1 MKQGET
7 IRHGNWGLVVS
18 SVIAAGH
25 LCLFSAAAM
34 AQALVV
40 DGEQIADAKIFAA
53 AKKEGKVLVYGT
65 WPERNW
71 NPAVKANFEKDT
83 GLSLEFVR
91 MTTQV
96 LFQRVTAEAAANRLA
111 ADVIDVTDASLLAD
125 LMKRNILNKPHKVP
139 SFERI
144 PADAKDPEGR
154 WYAFM
159 RLPTAIGIN
168 TAVIKP
174 ADEPKR
180 WIDLLNPKYRGL
192 IGTSSL
198 DVGGSAFTTWLFLKE
213 KISPDFWPRIR
224 ENRIRIYPAVA
235 PVLTDVVRGEIG
247 IGFMGVTSFQ
257 EQEAAGA
264 PLKTIFPEEGSSLLS
279 IQGGIA
285 NSATHPNAAIL
296 LVNWLTS
303 KRGGTAIA
311 AQKAYAAHMDV
322 PPPTLRDGRPFAPV
336 SSLYDISPD
345 KWNKVREPV
354 SDEWRKLFGRR

>member
-1 MKQGET
+1 MQMRCDMT
-7 IRHGNWGLVVS
+7 RVASLVA
-18 SVIAAGH
+18 IIFMTLQIG
-25 LCLFSAAAM
+25 SAS

-40 DGEQIADAKIFAA
+40 DGEQIADAKIFQA

-83 GLSLEFVR
+83 GLNLEFVR

-111 ADVIDVTDASLLAD
+111 ADVIDVTDAILLEQ
-125 LMKRNILNKPHKVP
+125 LMQRNILNKPHKVP
-139 SFERI
+139 SFNRI

-159 RLPTAIGIN
+159 RLPIAVGIN
-168 TAVIKP
+168 TAIIKP

-180 WIDLLNPKYRGL
+180 WSDLLNPKYRGQ

-198 DVGGSAFTTWLFLKE
+198 DVGGSAFTTWLFLRE
-213 KISPDFWPRIR
+213 KINPDYWSRIR
-224 ENRIRIYPAVA
+224 ENKIRIYPSVA
-235 PVLTDVVRGEIG
+235 PVLRDLVRGEIG

-257 EQEAAGA
+257 EQEGQGA
-264 PLKTIFPEEGSSLLS
+264 PIKTIFPEEGSSLLS

-285 NSATHPNAAIL
+285 NSAKNPNAAIL

-311 AQKAYAAHMDV
+311 LQKAYPAHRDV
-322 PPPTLRDGRPFAPV
+322 PPPTLLDGRKFVPV
-336 SSLYDISPD
+336 DDLWDLPLDRWAKI
-345 KWNKVREPV
+345 REPA
-354 SDEWRKLFGRR
+354 SEEWRKLYGRR

>member
-1 MKQGET
+1 MRRRNFAAV
-7 IRHGNWGLVVS
+7 IS
-18 SVIAAGH
+18 SVLAAGCW
-25 LCLFSAAAM
+25 CLLSGTAT

-40 DGEQIADAKIFAA
+40 DGEQIADAKTFAA
-53 AKKEGKVLVYGT
+53 AKKEGKVLAYGT

-83 GLSLEFVR
+83 GITLEFVR

-111 ADVIDVTDASLLAD
+111 ADVIDVTDAILLGQ
-125 LMKRNILNKPHKVP
+125 LMQRNILNKPHKVP
-139 SFERI
+139 SFNRI

-159 RLPTAIGIN
+159 RLPIVIGIN

-180 WIDLLNPKYRGL
+180 WIDLLNPKYRGQ

-198 DVGGSAFTTWLFLKE
+198 DVGGSAFTTWLFLRE
-213 KISPDFWPRIR
+213 KVNPDFWSRIR
-224 ENRIRIYPAVA
+224 ENKIRVYPSVA
-235 PVLTDVVRGEIG
+235 PVLTDLVRGEIG

-257 EQEAAGA
+257 EQERAGA
-264 PLKTIFPEEGSSLLS
+264 PIKTIFPEEGSSLLS

-285 NSATHPNAAIL
+285 NSATHPNAAIV

-303 KRGGTAIA
+303 KRGSAAIA
-311 AQKAYAAHMDV
+311 QQKAYGAHMDV
-322 PPPTLRDGRPFAPV
+322 APPTLLDGRKFTPV
-336 SSLYDISPD
+336 DDLWDLPLDRWAKI
-345 KWNKVREPV
+345 REPA
-354 SDEWRKLFGRR
+354 SEEWRKLYGRR

>member
-1 MKQGET
+1 MQMRR
-7 IRHGNWGLVVS
+7 IPMRHDMTKLASLV
-18 SVIAAGH
+18 AAV
-25 LCLFSAAAM
+25 CLTVFAATAS

-40 DGEQIADAKIFAA
+40 DGEQIADAKIFQA

-83 GLSLEFVR
+83 GLNLEFVR

-111 ADVIDVTDASLLAD
+111 ADVIDVTDAILLEQ
-125 LMKRNILNKPHKVP
+125 LMQRNILNKPHKVP
-139 SFERI
+139 SFNRI

-159 RLPTAIGIN
+159 RLPIAVGIN
-168 TAVIKP
+168 TAIIKP

-180 WIDLLNPKYRGL
+180 WSDLLNPKYRGQ

-198 DVGGSAFTTWLFLKE
+198 DVGGSAFTTWLFLRE
-213 KISPDFWPRIR
+213 KINPDYWSRIR
-224 ENRIRIYPAVA
+224 ENKIRIYPSVA
-235 PVLTDVVRGEIG
+235 PVLTDLVRGEIG

-257 EQEAAGA
+257 EQEGQGA
-264 PLKTIFPEEGSSLLS
+264 PIKTIFPEEGSSLLS

-285 NSATHPNAAIL
+285 NSAKNPNAAIL

-303 KRGGTAIA
+303 KRGGIAIA
-311 AQKAYAAHMDV
+311 KQKAYPAHRDV
-322 PPPTLRDGRPFAPV
+322 PTPTLLDGRKFVPV
-336 SSLYDISPD
+336 DDLWDLPLDRWAKI
-345 KWNKVREPV
+345 REPA
-354 SDEWRKLFGRR
+354 SEEWRKLYGRR